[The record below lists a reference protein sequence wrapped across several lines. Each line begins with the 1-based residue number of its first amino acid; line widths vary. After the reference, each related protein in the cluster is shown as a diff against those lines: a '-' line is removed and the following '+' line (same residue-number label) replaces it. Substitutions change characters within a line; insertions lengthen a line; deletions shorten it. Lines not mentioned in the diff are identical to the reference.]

1 MAKRTDKNLIVGLDI
16 GTSKVVAI
24 VGEVS
29 HNRELEIIGLG
40 ASPSYGLKKGMVVNI
55 DATIQT
61 IRRAVEEAQLMVGC
75 EIHSVYASIAGS
87 HIRSM
92 NSYGVVSIHNRNGVS
107 TGDVERV
114 IDAARDRDMSEQH
127 RILHEL
133 PQEFIIGKQGGIK
146 EPIGMAGG
154 RLQAKVHIV
163 TGALSATQNITKCV
177 EQCGLMVDDIIL
189 GQLASSHATLT
200 EDEKDLGVCLVDIG
214 GGTTDIAIFTDGALS
229 HTAVIPIAGDQVTND
244 IACSLRT
251 PSRSAE
257 IIKIKHGCAHT
268 QVAAQ
273 LDEQVAVKLDEQAV
287 IELDEQVAAEL
298 EQIVAELDED
308 EQKDGGKIKLPSVGD
323 QADLMMTRQTLAQV
337 VQPRYEELFGM
348 VLSEIFKFKYHERIP
363 RGVVLTGGS
372 AKMKGVVKL
381 AEEIFHNGKES
392 MSVRVGAPQLSG
404 GLASDVNKNPIYST
418 GVGLLLFAAR
428 ELQEPPTLSDA
439 SMQGV
444 WGRMKS
450 WFQGNF

>member
-1 MAKRTDKNLIVGLDI
+1 MAKKTDKNLIVGLDI

-29 HNRELEIIGLG
+29 HGREIEIIGLG
-40 ASPSYGLKKGMVVNI
+40 CTKSLGLKKGMVVNI

-61 IRRAVEEAQLMVGC
+61 IQTAVGEAQLMAGC
-75 EIHSVYASIAGS
+75 EIHAVYASIAGS

-92 NSYGVVSIHNRNGVS
+92 NSYGVVAIHDKNGVS

-114 IDAARDRDMSEQH
+114 IDAARGGDIPDQH
-127 RILHEL
+127 RVLHVL
-133 PQEFIIGKQGGIK
+133 PQEFIIGEQGGIK

-154 RLQAKVHIV
+154 RLEAKVHII
-163 TGALSATQNITKCV
+163 TGAVSATQNIIKCV
-177 EQCGLMVDDIIL
+177 KQCGLDVDDIIL
-189 GQLASSHATLT
+189 GQLASSHSALT

-244 IACSLRT
+244 IASILRT
-251 PSRSAE
+251 PTLDAE
-257 IIKIKHGCAHT
+257 RIKIEHGCAHT
-268 QVAAQ
+268 
-273 LDEQVAVKLDEQAV
+273 K
-287 IELDEQVAAEL
+287 VAAEL
-298 EQIVAELDED
+298 DKQVAKLDED
-308 EQKDGGKIKLPSVGD
+308 EQEDSSKIKLPSVGD
-323 QADLMMTRQTLAQV
+323 LTDRKMTRQILAEV

-348 VLSEIFKFKYHERIP
+348 VLSDIFKFKYEKRIP
-363 RGVVLTGGS
+363 RGVVLTGGG
-372 AKMKGVVKL
+372 ANIKGVVKL
-381 AEEIFHNGKES
+381 AEEIFHNGKEG

-404 GLASDVNKNPIYST
+404 GLAADVKSPKYST
-418 GVGLLLFAAR
+418 GVGLLLFAVR
-428 ELQEPPTLSDA
+428 ELQEHANLRDA
-439 SMQGV
+439 SMQSV